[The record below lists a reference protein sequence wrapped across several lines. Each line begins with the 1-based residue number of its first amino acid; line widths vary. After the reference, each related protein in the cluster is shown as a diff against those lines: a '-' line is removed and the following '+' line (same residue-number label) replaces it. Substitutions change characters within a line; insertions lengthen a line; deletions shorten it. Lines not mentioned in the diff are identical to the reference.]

1 MNVRAKRYLA
11 VFSFYTAVNIFLLA
25 KLRINGDL
33 RADCTQNY
41 IQSFHIWD
49 FLIFAVFFGV
59 VWTGG
64 YAICKME
71 GIWMHL
77 VCLVLLFPHILPGN
91 SNE

>member
-59 VWTGG
+59 VWTGDMQSVKRS
-64 YAICKME
+64 CL
-71 GIWMHL
+71 IWG
-77 VCLVLLFPHILPGN
+77 GN
-91 SNE
+91 SFFGRK